1 MDENIEKVQPIKY
14 NPAYRVVTANDLI
27 KGKQKMSL
35 REAQLLYIT
44 MSQVVKE
51 DRDFKTYTTS
61 VSELAAFMGIEPDS
75 LYRDLE
81 DICTSLLQRVVKIQ
95 VGEGKSP
102 KDKKWKAFQW
112 ISYAEYANG
121 KLSIRLHDEMKP
133 YLIDL
138 VSHYSQIFLGTLC
151 SFKSYYTARLYQLI
165 VCEIGEHPKKPK
177 EQWSFTCDELRDFF
191 QIPPNTHKRVYDL
204 LKNTI
209 KRAITELNASDWAHV
224 WDYEEFHGPGQG
236 HPVERVSFRAMIFD
250 SPEKKKWYMEHGCPM
265 PESSKSPVDAETLN
279 FTLSN
284 ENSDENQSDLT

>member
-1 MDENIEKVQPIKY
+1 MSKNSEKLLPIKY
-14 NPAYRVVTANDLI
+14 NPNYYVVTANDLI

-138 VSHYSQIFLGTLC
+138 VSHYSQILLGTLC

-165 VCEIGEHPKKPK
+165 VCEIGEHPNKPK
-177 EQWSFTCDELRDFF
+177 ETWSFTCDELRDFF
-191 QIPPNTHKRVYDL
+191 QVSPNTHKRVYDL

-209 KRAITELNASDWAHV
+209 KKAVTELNASDLAYI
-224 WDYEEFHGPGQG
+224 WDYEEIRGTGPGR
-236 HPVERVSFRAMIFD
+236 PVERVTFKAMIFD
-250 SPEKKKWYMEHGCPM
+250 TAEKKKWYMEHGSFM
-265 PESSKSPVDAETLN
+265 PEPEKRVDNKSLTFA
-279 FTLSN
+279 LSN
-284 ENSDENQSDLT
+284 EKQEKN